1 MTRRRAPAKEGAAL
15 LFRAPHR
22 IFSTGDNAPTRTLPA
37 FVWRMSG
44 FHQLVVVG
52 LALLVA
58 GLTVVPLELQR
69 RIIDDALM
77 QSDKELFLTLALL
90 FLASIL
96 ASACLKLL
104 LNLYQGWL
112 AESAINY
119 CRAHLAKFDAKGQDA
134 KGQESEE
141 DGNGTKVSIVINE
154 IESVGGFVGDGFSD
168 PAAQIGILVAV
179 SAYMTV
185 VEPMIALL
193 CVGFLGPQV
202 VIVPLIQRKLNA
214 LIEERVERLRALSEV
229 VAAADGEGDG
239 TFGDHNAA
247 LFRNRMLY
255 FLWKFV
261 SKALINFLNALAPLL
276 VLVVGGWM
284 VVEGETEIGVVV
296 AFISGFAKMSDPLR
310 ELIAYYRLYAQTS
323 VKHDLIAEWMRTHV

>member
-1 MTRRRAPAKEGAAL
+1 MARRGAPAREDTAL
-15 LFRAPHR
+15 LFRTPLR
-22 IFSTGDNAPTRTLPA
+22 ISSTGDNEPARTLPA

-44 FHQLVVVG
+44 FHQFVVVG

-90 FLASIL
+90 FLGAIL
-96 ASACLKLL
+96 ASACFKLGLK
-104 LNLYQGWL
+104 LYQGLL

-119 CRAHLAKFDAKGQDA
+119 CRAHL
-134 KGQESEE
+134 ESFGGEE
-141 DGNGTKVSIVINE
+141 RETGGDGNGTKVSIVINE

-179 SAYMTV
+179 STYMTV
-185 VEPMIALL
+185 VEPMIALV
-193 CVGFLGPQV
+193 CIGFLGPQV
-202 VIVPLIQRKLNA
+202 IIVPMIQRKLNA
-214 LIEERVERLRALSEV
+214 LIEERVERLRALSDV
-229 VAAADGEGDG
+229 VAAGGCDPDG
-239 TFGDHNAA
+239 TFGDQNAA

-276 VLVVGGWM
+276 VLVIGGWM

-323 VKHDLIAEWMRTHV
+323 VKHALIAEWMRAHV